1 MHQPRAAQAPRTL
14 DCSPNEQGQETSR
27 MVETRIRLLTKQSP
41 CQRTEATA
49 QGRPASSPGSCI
61 VLKLHLIASWCPC
74 RRRSGALGLNSAATV
89 LVPSAPL
96 PGQTGH
102 GHMRQSA
109 ALLGTACRCSAID
122 TLGVMIRNPT
132 RA

>member
-27 MVETRIRLLTKQSP
+27 MVETRIRLLTKQPP

-74 RRRSGALGLNSAATV
+74 RRRSGALGFNSAATV

-102 GHMRQSA
+102 GAYATICRSFGHSVS
-109 ALLGTACRCSAID
+109 LLCNRH
-122 TLGVMIRNPT
+122 P
-132 RA
+132 